1 MRIPTSALAVATL
14 VAVSIAPASAAYRSP
29 LMQHGSTQARPVGH
43 VVPLS
48 QAAQYKN
55 PVGIPQSV
63 KQEAIKR
70 ISQMVPRHM
79 KAFRHPGGGVSEF
92 LTDDS
97 GYIFELSSKGAVI
110 GYLTDC
116 SGAEGMKV
124 DHAGNLYVACTNTST
139 VNIYAPGASY
149 ATTTYVDDPGGVYYY
164 AADAAVDG
172 FGDVY
177 ASSLYAFS
185 CTTYSCTFYPG
196 QISAWA
202 AGDASGSSPDV
213 TIPDAN
219 INEEAFFTDV
229 DEAGSNLYVDYFGCN
244 TSDCG
249 YAADWIAATSSGIAV
264 TTFVPFG
271 GLEFPGAVLLETGKK
286 GSTAGVI
293 VGDQL
298 TRLYTEYT
306 GSGSAT
312 GNVYGPSPENI
323 EGSCDPVSGGLSK
336 GNKSIALGDAGC
348 HALITGK
355 LKASS
360 WSAAANINYSLPI
373 GAGYSKSNR

>member
-14 VAVSIAPASAAYRSP
+14 VAVSIAPASAAYRTP
-29 LMQHGSTQARPVGH
+29 LMQHGQTQARPVGH

-48 QAAQYKN
+48 QAAQFKN
-55 PVGIPQSV
+55 PVGVPQSV
-63 KQEAIKR
+63 KQAALKR
-70 ISQMVPRHM
+70 IAQMAPRHM
-79 KAFRHPGGGVSEF
+79 KAFRHPGGGVKTY

-97 GYIFELSSKGAVI
+97 GYIFELAGNGSVT

-124 DHAGNLYVACTNTST
+124 DHSGNLYVACTNTST

-149 ATTTYVDDPGGVYYY
+149 ATLTYVDNPGGVYYY
-164 AADAAVDG
+164 DADVAVDG

-177 ASSLYAFS
+177 SSSLYAFS

-213 TIPDAN
+213 TIGDPN
-219 INEEAFFTDV
+219 INEEGFFTDV
-229 DEAGSNLYVDYFGCN
+229 DEAGSNLYVDYEECT

-249 YAADWIAATSSGIAV
+249 FAADWIEATSSGNVV
-264 TTFVPFG
+264 TQFIPLG

-306 GSGSAT
+306 ASGSAT
-312 GNVYGPSPENI
+312 GNVYGPSVENI

-336 GNKSIALGDAGC
+336 GNKDIALGDAGC
-348 HALITGK
+348 HALVTGK
-355 LKASS
+355 LTGT

-373 GAGYSKSNR
+373 GAGFSKSNR